1 MLAAVVGLGAG
12 AGLVDAVLA
21 LVGLVAEAF
30 VAGLEAAEP
39 DADAF
44 AAAGLAAAVLAA
56 AGLVAGLAAALVAVF
71 GAVALAAVAAGLDA
85 AALAVVPDLAAAPD
99 FAGAG
104 LVVFAVV
111 AVDLAAGLDGVD
123 FAGLLAIC
131 RRPLGVVVA
140 DPEPAHRRR

>member
-39 DADAF
+39 EADAF
-44 AAAGLAAAVLAA
+44 AEAGLAAAVLAA
-56 AGLVAGLAAALVAVF
+56 AGLAAALVAVF
-71 GAVALAAVAAGLDA
+71 GAAALAAVAAGLDA

>member
-56 AGLVAGLAAALVAVF
+56 AGLAAALVAVF